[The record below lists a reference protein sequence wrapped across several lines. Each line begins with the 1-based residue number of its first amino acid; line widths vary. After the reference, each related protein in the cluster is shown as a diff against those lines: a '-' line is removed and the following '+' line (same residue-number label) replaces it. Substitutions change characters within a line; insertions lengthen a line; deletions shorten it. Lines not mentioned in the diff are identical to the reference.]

1 MDMVNILLDNIDL
14 IIECGIQLLVALTEG
29 IMNALPELI
38 SRLPEIIIKIV
49 SKLIELAPQLLS
61 AASRIIM
68 ALAEGLIKFIP
79 QLISKIPKIIKSMV
93 SAFKQGISDFINIG
107 KNLLKGIWEGISNT
121 KEWLVNKIKDIGKTI
136 TGAFKKIFGIHS
148 PSKLFRDE
156 IGKNLILG
164 VGVAFEKDD
173 DLIDKQISDF
183 GDDVYKKMQGAVN
196 METGKMAFSGTTGSV
211 SQILSSNATF
221 DGNFVVKAEVQE
233 GTLFEANQRITKEK
247 RLQTGFGG

>member
-1 MDMVNILLDNIDL
+1 MVN
-14 IIECGIQLLVALTEG
+14 
-29 IMNALPELI
+29 
-38 SRLPEIIIKIV
+38 
-49 SKLIELAPQLLS
+49 
-61 AASRIIM
+61 
-68 ALAEGLIKFIP
+68 
-79 QLISKIPKIIKSMV
+79 
-93 SAFKQGISDFINIG
+93 AFKQGVSDFGNVG
-107 KNLLKGIWEGISNT
+107 KNLMNGLWNGIKNTWNNLKSKVEDLGKGIV
-121 KEWLVNKIKDIGKTI
+121 KK
-136 TGAFKKIFGIHS
+136 FKSVFGIHS
-148 PSKLFRDE
+148 PSRLFRDE

-173 DLIDKQISDF
+173 DLINKQISDF

-196 METGKMAFSGTTGSV
+196 METGKMAFSGTTGSI

>member
-1 MDMVNILLDNIDL
+1 MVN
-14 IIECGIQLLVALTEG
+14 
-29 IMNALPELI
+29 
-38 SRLPEIIIKIV
+38 
-49 SKLIELAPQLLS
+49 
-61 AASRIIM
+61 
-68 ALAEGLIKFIP
+68 
-79 QLISKIPKIIKSMV
+79 
-93 SAFKQGISDFINIG
+93 AFKQGVTDFANIG
-107 KNLLKGIWEGISNT
+107 KNLMEGLWSGLKNTWTNLKSKVEDLGKGI
-121 KEWLVNKIKDIGKTI
+121 VNK
-136 TGAFKKIFGIHS
+136 FKSVFGIHS

-173 DLIDKQISDF
+173 DLINKQINDF

>member
-1 MDMVNILLDNIDL
+1 M
-14 IIECGIQLLVALTEG
+14 
-29 IMNALPELI
+29 
-38 SRLPEIIIKIV
+38 
-49 SKLIELAPQLLS
+49 
-61 AASRIIM
+61 
-68 ALAEGLIKFIP
+68 
-79 QLISKIPKIIKSMV
+79 
-93 SAFKQGISDFINIG
+93 
-107 KNLLKGIWEGISNT
+107 
-121 KEWLVNKIKDIGKTI
+121 
-136 TGAFKKIFGIHS
+136 
-148 PSKLFRDE
+148 
-156 IGKNLILG
+156 ILG

-173 DLIDKQISDF
+173 DLINKQISDF

>member
-1 MDMVNILLDNIDL
+1 
-14 IIECGIQLLVALTEG
+14 
-29 IMNALPELI
+29 MNALPELM
-38 SRLPEIIIKIV
+38 SRLPEIIIKLTT
-49 SKLIELAPQLLS
+49 KLIELAPQLWS
-61 AASRIIM
+61 ASLRIMMALIEGMIRYIPEMISRI
-68 ALAEGLIKFIP
+68 P
-79 QLISKIPKIIKSMV
+79 QIIKSMIN
-93 SAFKQGISDFINIG
+93 AFKQGLSDFINIG

-136 TGAFKKIFGIHS
+136 TGTFKKIFGIKS

-173 DLIDKQISDF
+173 SIIDKQINDF

-196 METGKMAFSGTTGSV
+196 METGKMAFSGTTGSI